1 MNPEGATPTSL
12 GFGVE
17 RHIEKSRSA
26 SEPKEKVEHLTCA
39 IEALLLHVS
48 SLEGEARAGRV
59 VPSRSRA
66 GCRSRTSMP
75 RMTGRLQCLSAGG
88 RPTRIT
94 AAMHQGSGCA
104 RSGGSP

>member
-39 IEALLLHVS
+39 VEALLLHLN
-48 SLEGEARAGRV
+48 SLESEARAGRV
-59 VPSRSRA
+59 VAVP
-66 GCRSRTSMP
+66 
-75 RMTGRLQCLSAGG
+75 QQGG
-88 RPTRIT
+88 MQIDELN
-94 AAMHQGSGCA
+94 AENDG
-104 RSGGSP
+104 